1 MKTVLITGASRG
13 IGFETALA
21 FGRAGYRVHA
31 TMRDPVR
38 APELGEAA
46 AKEELPISISVMD
59 VDSDESVRDTVGAIQ
74 EGEPID
80 VLVNNA
86 GIERQGSIEEL
97 DLAEFRAVM
106 ETNYFGALRC
116 MQAVV
121 SQMRTRES
129 GCVIN
134 VTSIAGRICTSPFG
148 PYSASKFALEA
159 ASEALAQEVR
169 AFNVRVA
176 IVQPGVIDTVMA
188 QGLREVRYESVYPH
202 ARRMAAMFTASL
214 QGAAG
219 PSLVAQKILDIA
231 ESESWQLRY
240 PVGPDAQGFLDWR
253 ASRTGGE
260 WTYRCSMDDETWFA
274 ARGRD
279 FGLDFRP
286 KE

>member
-46 AKEELPISISVMD
+46 AKEKLPISISVMD

-253 ASRTGGE
+253 ASMTDEE
-260 WTYRCSMDDETWFA
+260 WTDRGGMDDETWYA
-274 ARGRD
+274 AMERD

>member
-59 VDSDESVRDTVGAIQ
+59 VDSDESVRDTIGAIQ
-74 EGEPID
+74 KGAPID

-253 ASRTGGE
+253 ASMTDEE
-260 WTYRCSMDDETWFA
+260 WTDRGGMDDETWYA
-274 ARGRD
+274 AMERD